1 MNRLKFRL
9 AKWLLHSDDLRFVAI
24 KANKGKIWIDGDKD
38 LLRYTDTSGYLW
50 KKEPLKRK

>member
-9 AKWLLHSDDLRFVAI
+9 AKWLLHSDGFRFAAI
-24 KANKGKIWIDGDKD
+24 KAKEGNIWIDGDID
-38 LLRYTDTSGYLW
+38 LLRYTDTTGYLW